1 MEGPAKSYIV
11 KFKGDIYLL
20 AMTII
25 LIGLG
30 MLVVYSSVSAR
41 AVMNTASSTERIFF
55 GHIVMLL
62 LGIAA
67 MAVSYKIGYKWFG
80 LLSWP
85 MLIIS
90 MILMVLVTIPGIGK
104 EINDASRWLVVP
116 VLNIQFQ
123 PSDLAKIAV
132 IIHMAASLSKLQS
145 HIGDFSQILLKSVG
159 VPLIVV
165 LLIAM
170 NDMSTA
176 LLLTL
181 IIAVI
186 MFVGRVQSR
195 VFLSFMGV
203 LVAASPIV
211 YYLSKRVRTAISR
224 IMDYFNA
231 GDGLGE
237 TDLPYQVE
245 QSNIA
250 LALGGFNGVGA
261 GHSQQRYF
269 LPEAFSDFIY
279 AIIIEEHGLKIGVF
293 ILFIYMSVL
302 FRGMKITQK
311 TQNAFSG
318 LLVMGLSLLVV
329 FQAVI
334 HMAVVVGLF
343 PVTGLTLPWISMGGT
358 SILFTGV
365 AFGIILNVSKET
377 NLA

>member
-1 MEGPAKSYIV
+1 MEEVKSQGL
-11 KFKGDIYLL
+11 KFKGDVYLL
-20 AMTII
+20 AMAIV

-30 MLVVYSSVSAR
+30 MLVVYSAVSAR
-41 AVMNTASSTERIFF
+41 AVMSTVRSTETIFF
-55 GHIVMLL
+55 GHVVMLL

-67 MAVSYKIGYKWFG
+67 MFVSYRINYKWFG
-80 LLSWP
+80 VLSWP
-85 MLIIS
+85 LLTVS
-90 MILMVLVTIPGIGK
+90 LILMILVTIPGIGK

-123 PSDLAKIAV
+123 PSDLAKLAV
-132 IIHMAASLSKLQS
+132 IIHVSTSLSKLQNS
-145 HIGDFSQILLKSVG
+145 VDDFMQILLKSVG

-176 LLLTL
+176 LLLVL
-181 IIAVI
+181 IIAVV
-186 MFVGRVQSR
+186 MFVGRVQFK
-195 VFLSFMGV
+195 VFLIFIGV
-203 LVAASPIV
+203 LAAMSPIV
-211 YYLSKRVRTAISR
+211 YFASGRIQTAISR
-224 IMDYFNA
+224 VMDFLTA
-231 GDGLGE
+231 GDGPGNTELS
-237 TDLPYQVE
+237 YQVE

-250 LALGGFNGVGA
+250 LALGGFNGVGM

-269 LPEAFSDFIY
+269 LPEAFSDYIY
-279 AIIIEEHGLKIGVF
+279 AIIIEEHGLKFGFF
-293 ILFIYMSVL
+293 ILVIYL
-302 FRGMKITQK
+302 GILYRGMQITKK
-311 TQNAFSG
+311 TKNAFSG

-334 HMAVVVGLF
+334 HMAVVTGLF

-377 NLA
+377 NLV